1 MTPLE
6 SGGRL
11 TLHASKALFNEAS
24 RCWQSPLFNRSY
36 ATTEYR
42 MRREMMIIAI
52 LMVPLAD
59 AEAQCIPCTG
69 QAAGHCTWKVTAPS
83 TPLVPPPPPT
93 ANLGGS
99 VGGGVCSARV
109 SATGGAVEG
118 VVDASLPPSANLVQ
132 EKCSDSDT
140 GYSGRRFFDSLS
152 TCTCHSIEE
161 NLLLSVHIQASA
173 LFSGTANSLSRIEV
187 DIDCEWISTLGTAVE
202 ANADLSLR
210 ASTGTTGS
218 WGVNYEVLALG
229 VGFQSGPNPYTQSPV
244 PVDQTLMDVD
254 VRSTNAGYSE
264 VDGIGLIHLI
274 ADMAHQD
281 STVSTSAQAKV
292 DSFTFQAVWFG
303 DCPVCSSSKLET
315 FSLP

>member
-1 MTPLE
+1 M
-6 SGGRL
+6 
-11 TLHASKALFNEAS
+11 
-24 RCWQSPLFNRSY
+24 
-36 ATTEYR
+36 
-42 MRREMMIIAI
+42 MREMLIITI
-52 LMVPLAD
+52 LMGSLAS
-59 AEAQCIPCTG
+59 AEAQCVPCTG
-69 QAAGHCTWKVTAPS
+69 QAAGHCTWKATDPS

-99 VGGGVCSARV
+99 VGGGTCSVTV
-109 SATGGAVEG
+109 SASGGAVEG

-140 GYSGRRFFDSLS
+140 GYSGRRFVDSVS
-152 TCTCHSIEE
+152 ACTCHTIEE

-187 DIDCEWISTLGTAVE
+187 DIDCEWISTLGTAVQ

-254 VRSTNAGYSE
+254 VRSANAGYSE

-281 STVSTSAQAKV
+281 STISTSAQAKV